1 MKSDRKNSHYN
12 PGIGDDAGGA
22 CVHWRNP
29 ALRLNYAGA
38 RHDLPASAGPFG
50 GGDARGMSSLGTG
63 RMDPGSRGDREVMAA
78 SVETGGDS
86 RRAEVAVA
94 CRPEGED
101 LRPFLERDGVL
112 ILETDPFRLSNADF
126 DLIDGQ
132 ASDGHSKNWSFNP
145 HTGDLDGVIGGG
157 EAINGLK
164 GILSRYVKWSQDLIG
179 DFFPGY
185 LKDIELGRTSLR
197 TRSVQEEPPLSRRK
211 DDRSLH
217 LDAFTSQPV
226 TGRRILRVF
235 SNVDPSGA
243 GREWAIADGGFED
256 FAKRFRHRA
265 RRLLP
270 GEAMLLEGLSLTKC
284 RRTDYDQI
292 MLGMH
297 DAAKRD
303 RVYQATALRR
313 FVSFPGGSTWLAFT
327 DQTPHAAVSG
337 QCALE
342 QTFYVPVESLA
353 DPSRSPL
360 RILERL
366 WGARLV

>member
-1 MKSDRKNSHYN
+1 
-12 PGIGDDAGGA
+12 
-22 CVHWRNP
+22 
-29 ALRLNYAGA
+29 
-38 RHDLPASAGPFG
+38 
-50 GGDARGMSSLGTG
+50 
-63 RMDPGSRGDREVMAA
+63 MAA
-78 SVETGGDS
+78 SSNQDGES
-86 RRAEVAVA
+86 RRGQVAIA
-94 CRPEGED
+94 GRPGTED
-101 LRPFLERDGVL
+101 LRSLLERDGVL
-112 ILETDPFRLSNADF
+112 ILQTEPHRLSADDF
-126 DLIDGQ
+126 ALIESQ
-132 ASDGHSKNWSFNP
+132 ASDGRSKNWSFNP
-145 HTGDLDGVIGGG
+145 HTSDLDGVVGGG
-157 EAINGLK
+157 DAIAGLRA
-164 GILSRYVKWSQDLIG
+164 IMSRYVKWSQDLIA
-179 DFFPGY
+179 DFFPDY
-185 LKDIELGRTSLR
+185 LKDLELGRTSLR

-226 TGRRILRVF
+226 AGRRILRVF

-256 FAKRFRHRA
+256 FAQRFRHRA
-265 RRLLP
+265 RRLYP

-284 RRTDYDQI
+284 RRTDYDQV

-303 RVYQATALRR
+303 RAYQATAPRR

-353 DPSRSPL
+353 EPARSPL

-366 WGARLV
+366 WGAPLV

>member
-1 MKSDRKNSHYN
+1 
-12 PGIGDDAGGA
+12 
-22 CVHWRNP
+22 
-29 ALRLNYAGA
+29 
-38 RHDLPASAGPFG
+38 
-50 GGDARGMSSLGTG
+50 
-63 RMDPGSRGDREVMAA
+63 MDPGAPGDMETVAASRGPGEA
-78 SVETGGDS
+78 
-86 RRAEVAVA
+86 RRAEVGVA
-94 CRPEGED
+94 GRPRGED
-101 LRPFLERDGVL
+101 LRSLLERDGVL
-112 ILETDPFRLSNADF
+112 ILDTDPFQLSSTDF
-126 DLIDGQ
+126 SLIDSQ
-132 ASDGHSKNWSFNP
+132 ASDGRSKNWSYNP
-145 HTGDLDGVIGGG
+145 HTGDLDGVVGGG
-157 EAINGLK
+157 EGITALRAIM
-164 GILSRYVKWSQDLIG
+164 SRYVRWSQDLIG
-179 DFFPGY
+179 DFFPAY
-185 LKDIELGRTSLR
+185 LDNIELGRTSLR

-226 TGRRILRVF
+226 AGRRILRVF
-235 SNVDPSGA
+235 SNIDPTGA

-256 FAKRFRHRA
+256 FAERFRHRT

-270 GEAMLLEGLSLTKC
+270 GEARILERLSLTKC

-303 RVYQATALRR
+303 RAYQATAPRR
-313 FVSFPGGSTWLAFT
+313 FVSFPGGATWLAFT

-353 DPSRSPL
+353 DPAASPL

-366 WGARLV
+366 WGAPLV

>member
-1 MKSDRKNSHYN
+1 
-12 PGIGDDAGGA
+12 
-22 CVHWRNP
+22 
-29 ALRLNYAGA
+29 
-38 RHDLPASAGPFG
+38 
-50 GGDARGMSSLGTG
+50 
-63 RMDPGSRGDREVMAA
+63 MDPGSQRDRELMAA
-78 SVETGGDS
+78 SVESGGDS
-86 RRAEVAVA
+86 RRVEVAVA
-94 CRPEGED
+94 GRPHGED
-101 LRPFLERDGVL
+101 LRAPLERDGVL
-112 ILETDPFRLSNADF
+112 ILETDPFHMSDAEF
-126 DLIDGQ
+126 DLIERQ
-132 ASDGHSKNWSFNP
+132 ASDGRSKNWSFNP
-145 HTGDLDGVIGGG
+145 HTGDLDGVVGGG
-157 EAINGLK
+157 DGITGLK
-164 GILSRYVKWSQDLIG
+164 AIMSGYVKWSQDLLAA
-179 DFFPGY
+179 FFPGY

-226 TGRRILRVF
+226 GGRRILRVF
-235 SNVDPSGA
+235 CNVDPSGA

-256 FAKRFRHRA
+256 FAQRFRHRA

-270 GEAMLLEGLSLTKC
+270 GEARVLEGLSLTKC

-303 RVYQATALRR
+303 RAYQATAPRR

-353 DPSRSPL
+353 DPARSPL

-366 WGARLV
+366 WGAPLV

>member
-1 MKSDRKNSHYN
+1 MDPRAQSDRE
-12 PGIGDDAGGA
+12 P
-22 CVHWRNP
+22 
-29 ALRLNYAGA
+29 
-38 RHDLPASAGPFG
+38 
-50 GGDARGMSSLGTG
+50 
-63 RMDPGSRGDREVMAA
+63 MAA
-78 SVETGGDS
+78 ASEANGEA
-86 RRAEVAVA
+86 RRAAEVAVA
-94 CRPEGED
+94 GRPQGDD
-101 LRPFLERDGVL
+101 LRATLERDGVL
-112 ILETDPFRLSNADF
+112 ILETEPFRLPDADF
-126 DLIDGQ
+126 ELIDRQ
-132 ASDGHSKNWSFNP
+132 ASDGRSKNWSFNP
-145 HTGDLDGVIGGG
+145 HTGDLDGVVGGDG
-157 EAINGLK
+157 VSGLK
-164 GILSRYVKWSQDLIG
+164 AIMSRYVKWSQQLIG

-185 LKDIELGRTSLR
+185 VDNIELGRTSLR

-226 TGRRILRVF
+226 AGRRILRVF
-235 SNVDPSGA
+235 SNIDPTGA
-243 GREWAIADGGFED
+243 GREWAIADGGFQD
-256 FAKRFRHRA
+256 FAERFRHRT

-270 GEAMLLEGLSLTKC
+270 GEARILESLSLTKC

-303 RVYQATALRR
+303 RSYQATAPRR

-342 QTFYVPVESLA
+342 QTFYVPVEQLA
-353 DPSRSPL
+353 DPGASPL

-366 WGARLV
+366 WGAPLV

>member
-1 MKSDRKNSHYN
+1 
-12 PGIGDDAGGA
+12 
-22 CVHWRNP
+22 
-29 ALRLNYAGA
+29 
-38 RHDLPASAGPFG
+38 
-50 GGDARGMSSLGTG
+50 MSILGTG
-63 RMDPGSRGDREVMAA
+63 RMDPRAQGDREPTAAA
-78 SVETGGDS
+78 SEQTVDS
-86 RRAEVAVA
+86 RRVEVAVA
-94 CRPEGED
+94 GRPAGDD
-101 LRPFLERDGVL
+101 LRALLERDGVL
-112 ILETDPFRLSNADF
+112 ILETEPFRLTDDDF
-126 DLIDGQ
+126 ELIDRQ
-132 ASDGHSKNWSFNP
+132 ASDGRSKNWSFNP
-145 HTGDLDGVIGGG
+145 RTGELDGVVGGG
-157 EAINGLK
+157 ESITGLRAIM
-164 GILSRYVKWSQDLIG
+164 SRYVQWSQELIA

-185 LKDIELGRTSLR
+185 INDLGLGRTSLR

-226 TGRRILRVF
+226 AGRRILRVF
-235 SNVDPSGA
+235 SNVDPTGA

-256 FAKRFRHRA
+256 FAERFRHRT

-270 GEAMLLEGLSLTKC
+270 GEARLLETLSLTKC

-303 RVYQATALRR
+303 RSYQATAPRR

-342 QTFYVPVESLA
+342 QTFYVPVELLA
-353 DPSRSPL
+353 DPAASPL

-366 WGARLV
+366 WGAPLV